1 MTYRQSAYVRTRLLI
16 IHRLTNLAINHEPQD
31 VWETVECQ
39 DSTIYASPLSLPI
52 GIAILNGTADFV
64 HELRICNG
72 NFEVR
77 ILLVSLEAV

>member
-1 MTYRQSAYVRTRLLI
+1 MTCRQSVYVRTRLLI

-31 VWETVECQ
+31 VWEAVECR
-39 DSTIYASPLSLPI
+39 DSTVCASPLSLPI
-52 GIAILNGTADFV
+52 GTPTLNGTADFV